1 MSIDTEHWTQVSTQK
16 PTFDFLPLKAAG
28 TIVKSGHLIES
39 FLVQFLGMP
48 PNLPERLY
56 RSKLVLRAHYEPTTR
71 KAYSQTEEI
80 WIKPSFI
87 AQEIQIPF
95 PDALIAAGLT
105 SRSFEIKKWNRYGK
119 NGVGRVLDADWSITL
134 WESIYQQDS
143 VPPNYGSLPPTDW
156 NWIPPGYNTP

>member
-1 MSIDTEHWTQVSTQK
+1 MAVDTRHWTQISTQK
-16 PTFDFLPLKAAG
+16 PTFDFAPLMAAG
-28 TIVKSGHLIES
+28 GVAKSEHLIES

-48 PNLPERLY
+48 STLPERLY
-56 RSKLVLRAHYEPTTR
+56 RSKLVLRAKYDPLNRPEYAQTR
-71 KAYSQTEEI
+71 EI
-80 WIKPSFI
+80 WIKPSFTP
-87 AQEIQIPF
+87 QEVQIPF
-95 PDALIAAGLT
+95 PAALIAAGLT